1 MKFRNRFGVE
11 TTVISQPIPER
22 WETSGSTTYLG
33 YGGDESKP
41 MAIHKIEETSTGG
54 TRKMA
59 WGIWA
64 DRANLQYQSVNSNFI
79 TEE

>member
-59 WGIWA
+59 
-64 DRANLQYQSVNSNFI
+64 VSNPLGWDGDI
-79 TEE
+79 NNAPEVK